1 VKDKSDLKKCQENN
15 KKKTR
20 EINELR
26 KKLLV
31 VTIALAVGGTLIGK
45 ESLDKVLEYFQ
56 SFDKVKKAIDNVGY
70 VPDSDATIPFPVY
83 YGTSPAP
90 STLAVFG
97 VFALMPIKRRNN

>member
-1 VKDKSDLKKCQENN
+1 MTNCNCDCHKVKDKSDLKKCQENS

-70 VPDSDATIPFPVY
+70 VPDSDTTIPLTRAFP
-83 YGTSPAP
+83 PH
-90 STLAVFG
+90 
-97 VFALMPIKRRNN
+97 